1 MTPPS
6 SQREHNDRHR
16 RTARP
21 ALQARYRRLYDELL
35 EILIRL
41 DPLGVHST
49 QPSAL
54 APEVASILARLRE
67 ARVADDVERIVL
79 EELHRWYGRRQLAA
93 VDQDRLADTTIA
105 ICTVWNHFLTD
116 ADS

>member
-79 EELHRWYGRRQLAA
+79 EELHRWYAAASSQLWIKIGWPTHHRDLHGVESLPHRR
-93 VDQDRLADTTIA
+93 
-105 ICTVWNHFLTD
+105 
-116 ADS
+116 